1 MMRPLLVLAA
11 CLSFAAPVAAQSSAP
26 LIVVQP
32 TATAP
37 TTAPTYGTT
46 LYSAPQYVPTGRGR
60 ERAVVGVRH
69 EQQND
74 RGLWGAGLG
83 LFLGGWAAD
92 IALTALGNA
101 ISNDRPPS
109 AEEDALAW
117 SLLPL
122 VGPIVQLGIG
132 APHPAIPI
140 LGGVMQITGLVL
152 FVMGMTSTH
161 DAEVPIYA
169 FGDPHDAR
177 TARLGMSLSPTAGGA
192 YASFTLHAM

>member
-1 MMRPLLVLAA
+1 MKQALLALVTSLALAA
-11 CLSFAAPVAAQSSAP
+11 PAAAQAPLVVTEAPSAAPS
-26 LIVVQP
+26 
-32 TATAP
+32 
-37 TTAPTYGTT
+37 PTYGTT
-46 LYSAPQYVPTGRGR
+46 LYEAPRYVATGRGR
-60 ERAVVGVRH
+60 ERAILGMRH

-83 LFLGGWAAD
+83 IFLAGWAAD

-101 ISNDRPPS
+101 ISSDRTP
-109 AEEDALAW
+109 ANEEDALAW
-117 SLLPL
+117 SVLPF

-132 APHPAIPI
+132 APHPAIPV

-152 FVMGMTSTH
+152 FVMGMTNTH

-169 FGDPHDAR
+169 FGDPSDAR

-192 YASFTLHAM
+192 FASFTLHAM